1 MSHQV
6 KGKNLLATSWEE
18 RNYTD
23 WNFGMYPLEA
33 EQFRRKCVIYQ
44 FYRFLVLS
52 IKMYKTA
59 SKH

>member
-1 MSHQV
+1 MAEQI

-23 WNFGMYPLEA
+23 WNFGMYPLKE

-44 FYRFLVLS
+44 FYRFIVLS
-52 IKMYKTA
+52 LKMHKTA
-59 SKH
+59 SMH

>member
-1 MSHQV
+1 MSKQI
-6 KGKNLLATSWEE
+6 KGENLLATSWEE

-23 WNFGMYPLEA
+23 WNYGMYPLAE